1 MIVIKKGVFLNRLI
15 SPSAVQNKVLE
26 RENAELRRRL
36 QASGE
41 VGYVSGYEPT
51 VTPQNTYISMFNHT
65 HKSTNISEV

>member
-1 MIVIKKGVFLNRLI
+1 MNHLI